1 MIQYYFIFG
10 EIIISN
16 SKENLIGKI
25 FFKKGILTYEQVN
38 TVYDYSIVNGI
49 KFASAAIKLG
59 YSTEQEA
66 LICLTEQIG
75 FPGIELKNSKFHVYK
90 ELIPFEI
97 AIEKRILP
105 LKVSE
110 KNLII
115 AISDPYDKVLIDE
128 ISFLTGKKVI
138 AYLAIEDILLKV
150 IQDVYSTEKTF
161 YKSENYKSDDF
172 FLSVIS
178 PSVMSFMEQD
188 EDTDDLIVGE
198 ILEEEEEEV
207 SVGEFEET
215 EKTVLIVDDEEDI
228 LKLISKVVKK
238 LNMKPVTIN
247 NGSDAIKAINRSLPD
262 LIILDAMLPG
272 KHGFEICK
280 EIKESETL
288 SSIPVLIISAIYKG
302 WQFEKDIVN
311 IYKANKFLEKPF
323 RISVLMDTIK
333 ELIAVNEDVIIPNE
347 DGKLDQILSL
357 SAKLI
362 NKGDFGNAQKILEHA
377 VKVAPFYYKFRYLL
391 GYTCLIRGNNYMA
404 ISELE
409 AAVDIN
415 RKFFP
420 AIKELAVLYEKMGFR
435 NKAIEK
441 WQIAIEATEDKSVKE
456 KIKKHL
462 IDLVSTI

>member
-1 MIQYYFIFG
+1 
-10 EIIISN
+10 
-16 SKENLIGKI
+16 
-25 FFKKGILTYEQVN
+25 
-38 TVYDYSIVNGI
+38 VYDYSIVNGI
-49 KFASAAIKLG
+49 KFASSAIKLG
-59 YSTEQEA
+59 YATEQEA
-66 LICLTEQIG
+66 LLCLTEQIG
-75 FPGIELKNSKFHVYK
+75 FPGIELENSKFQAYK
-90 ELIPFEI
+90 DLIPFEI
-97 AIEKRILP
+97 AIEKKILP

-138 AYLAIEDILLKV
+138 AYLAIEDILLEV
-150 IQDVYSTEKTF
+150 IQDVYSSDKTF
-161 YKSENYKSDDF
+161 YKSENYKSDEM

-178 PSVMSFMEQD
+178 PSVMSFMEHD
-188 EDTDDLIVGE
+188 EDTDDLIIGE
-198 ILEEEEEEV
+198 ILDDEDSEEEV
-207 SVGEFEET
+207 SVGEFET
-215 EKTVLIVDDEEDI
+215 KEKTVLIVDDEEDI
-228 LKLISKVVKK
+228 LKLISKVVRK
-238 LNMKPVTIN
+238 LNMKPITID
-247 NGSDAIKAINRSLPD
+247 NGNDAIKAINRSLPD

-333 ELIAVNEDVIIPNE
+333 ELILVNEDVATPSE

-391 GYTCLIRGNNYMA
+391 GYTCLTRGNNYLA

-441 WQIAIEATEDKSVKE
+441 WQIAIEATQDKSVKE

>member
-1 MIQYYFIFG
+1 M
-10 EIIISN
+10 
-16 SKENLIGKI
+16 
-25 FFKKGILTYEQVN
+25 
-38 TVYDYSIVNGI
+38 
-49 KFASAAIKLG
+49 
-59 YSTEQEA
+59 
-66 LICLTEQIG
+66 
-75 FPGIELKNSKFHVYK
+75 
-90 ELIPFEI
+90 
-97 AIEKRILP
+97 
-105 LKVSE
+105 SE

-138 AYLAIEDILLKV
+138 AYLAIEDILLGV
-150 IQDVYSTEKTF
+150 IQEVYSSDKTF
-161 YKSENYKSDDF
+161 YKPENYKSDDM

-178 PSVMSFMEQD
+178 PSVMSFMEHD
-188 EDTDDLIVGE
+188 EDTDDLIIGE
-198 ILEEEEEEV
+198 ILDEEDDEEEV
-207 SVGEFEET
+207 SVTEFEKT
-215 EKTVLIVDDEEDI
+215 EKTILIVDDEEDI

-238 LNMKPVTIN
+238 LNMKPITID
-247 NGSDAIKAINRSLPD
+247 NGNDAIKAINRSLPD

-333 ELIAVNEDVIIPNE
+333 ELISVNEDVATPSE

-391 GYTCLIRGNNYMA
+391 GYTSLTRGDNYLA

-441 WQIAIEATEDKSVKE
+441 WQIAIEATQDKSVKE

>member
-1 MIQYYFIFG
+1 M
-10 EIIISN
+10 E
-16 SKENLIGKI
+16 
-25 FFKKGILTYEQVN
+25 KGILTLRQVQV
-38 TVYDYSIVNGI
+38 VYNYSVENGI
-49 KFASAAIKLG
+49 KFASAAIRLG
-59 YSTEQEA
+59 YSTEKEA

-75 FPGIELKNSKFHVYK
+75 FPGIELLNSKFEINK
-90 ELIPFEI
+90 NLIPFEI
-97 AIEKRILP
+97 AMSKKILP

-150 IQDVYSTEKTF
+150 IQEVYSSDKT
-161 YKSENYKSDDF
+161 YYEPPNYDSEEF

-178 PSVMSFMEQD
+178 PSVMSFIEQD
-188 EDTDDLIVGE
+188 EESEELIVGE
-198 ILEEEEEEV
+198 LLEEDEESEIPEN
-207 SVGEFEET
+207 GGN
-215 EKTVLIVDDEEDI
+215 EKKVLIVDDEDDI
-228 LKLISKVVKK
+228 LKLVSKIVKK
-238 LNMKPVTIN
+238 LNMQPITID
-247 NGSDAIKAINRSLPD
+247 NGNDAINIIRKTKPD

-280 EIKESETL
+280 EIKESEVL

-302 WQFEKDIVN
+302 WQFEHDIVN
-311 IYKANKFLEKPF
+311 IYKADKFLEKPF

-333 ELIAVNEDVIIPNE
+333 ELISSGNGNTQINSDENKQE
-347 DGKLDQILSL
+347 KILSL

-362 NKGDFGNAQKILEHA
+362 NEGNFKEAKKILEKA

-391 GYTCLIRGNNYMA
+391 GYTYLMLDNNYMA
-404 ISELE
+404 ISEFE
-409 AAVDIN
+409 ATIDIN

-441 WQIAIEATEDKSVKE
+441 WQTAIEATEDNKIKE

-462 IDLVSTI
+462 IDLVSSI

>member
-1 MIQYYFIFG
+1 M
-10 EIIISN
+10 
-16 SKENLIGKI
+16 
-25 FFKKGILTYEQVN
+25 
-38 TVYDYSIVNGI
+38 
-49 KFASAAIKLG
+49 
-59 YSTEQEA
+59 
-66 LICLTEQIG
+66 
-75 FPGIELKNSKFHVYK
+75 
-90 ELIPFEI
+90 
-97 AIEKRILP
+97 
-105 LKVSE
+105 
-110 KNLII
+110 II

-138 AYLAIEDILLKV
+138 AYLAIEDILLTV
-150 IQDVYSTEKTF
+150 IQSVYSSVQSF
-161 YKSENYKSDDF
+161 YKSENYKSDDL

-178 PSVMSFMEQD
+178 PAVMSFMEKDD
-188 EDTDDLIVGE
+188 ETDDLIVGE
-198 ILEEEEEEV
+198 LLEDEAEDVNVDVDVDDFKDEN
-207 SVGEFEET
+207 
-215 EKTVLIVDDEEDI
+215 EKTILIVDDEEDI

-238 LNMKPVTIN
+238 LHMKPITIN
-247 NGSDAIKAINRSLPD
+247 NGSDAIKMINRSLPD

-333 ELIAVNEDVIIPNE
+333 ELISVNTETVTPDE

-362 NKGDFGNAQKILEHA
+362 NKGDFGNAKKILEHA

-391 GYTCLIRGNNYMA
+391 GYTCLIKGDNYMA

-441 WQIAIEATEDKSVKE
+441 WQIAIEATEDKVVKE